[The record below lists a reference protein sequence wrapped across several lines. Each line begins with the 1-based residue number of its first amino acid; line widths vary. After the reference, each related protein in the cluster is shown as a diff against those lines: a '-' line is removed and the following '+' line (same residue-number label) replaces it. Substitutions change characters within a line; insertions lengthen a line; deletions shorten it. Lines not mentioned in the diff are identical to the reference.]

1 MPKRSSS
8 KRKPVSSTS
17 KLQTIARRAGV
28 SIATVSRVSTGR
40 ARVSREISEKVR
52 RAAGDLGIELNK
64 RPSKVLGFILSN
76 REMLHPFHSH
86 ILLGA
91 EAFASAAEWNM
102 LFLTLR
108 YPSTSA
114 YKDLNL
120 PPIIRRRKVVGG
132 FIVAGTNSRN
142 LLDLLRREELP
153 FAVLG
158 NNVMGDWC
166 PAEHDVVWFDDIQ
179 GTFESTRYLQA
190 LGHTQI
196 WYIGNVRL
204 PWLARRYEGYSR
216 AMGEAGLTPRL
227 STSDSEKSS
236 EIGYIATRSLLA
248 RNEPVTA
255 ILAGSDPIVEGVYKA
270 LRDCGLGVPEDV
282 SVVGFDDVEAA
293 LLHPPL
299 TTCRVFT
306 TEVGRK
312 LAELVLRRIEDP
324 VAAPQ
329 QVTLPTQLV
338 KRESCQALQRV
349 TSEAQP
355 LLTRERP
362 GTAG

>member
-1 MPKRSSS
+1 VPKRSLP

-28 SIATVSRVSTGR
+28 SVATVSRVSTGR

-52 RAAGDLGIELNK
+52 RAAGELGIELNK
-64 RPSKVLGFILSN
+64 RPSRVLGFILSN

-114 YKDLNL
+114 YKDLSL
-120 PPIIRRRKVVGG
+120 PPIIRRRDVVGG

-158 NNVMGDWC
+158 NNVIGDWR
-166 PAEHDVVWFDDIQ
+166 PAEYDVVWFDDIQ

-216 AMGEAGLTPRL
+216 AMREAGLTPRL
-227 STSDSEKSS
+227 STSDSERSS

-306 TEVGRK
+306 AEVGRK
-312 LAELVLRRIEDP
+312 LVELVLRRIEDP